1 MWPGTPASASLRGVR
16 MRRPSPSPRRPP
28 GGLAAVLGIL
38 AASGLDARPA
48 GAAPP
53 ERVAEPGV
61 TIAADRPLRAGDPLL
76 RRLAAA
82 FVAAGHE
89 AQLAVDLARPDA
101 LGAEVRARAL
111 RALEAGRAGV
121 EAGALA
127 DAGKALELAVTEL
140 AERASSA
147 EDLARLAEALR
158 ARGRLALASGDSAAA
173 EADLVR
179 AAALAPRAPLDDLGA
194 PAAELYRA
202 VAAVA
207 ARRSPGRVLI
217 EAGPLPAAAR
227 VSVDFGAPLGLPARL
242 ELSPGEH
249 WLGVEA
255 EGRAPVIARV
265 AVIGGRDQAFFV
277 RPPLPGSGPGRSR
290 AYEGF
295 RAEQATTRARL
306 LDEAATAALL
316 VVGFEGRDARV
327 EVFGPDGLA
336 LAEAGGVIPVAATD
350 EALIELA
357 RRVIDAA
364 GLEARARARR
374 PVETAWYAEWWF
386 ITLLGVAVAGGATAA
401 AVVLSRPDGADF
413 VFRP

>member
-1 MWPGTPASASLRGVR
+1 
-16 MRRPSPSPRRPP
+16 MRRPSPPRRRGLRVVVLLLAGLGLSAVHGPARAETPP
-28 GGLAAVLGIL
+28 
-38 AASGLDARPA
+38 
-48 GAAPP
+48 
-53 ERVAEPGV
+53 RVAEPGV
-61 TIAADRPLRAGDPLL
+61 TITSDGPLRAGDPLL

-82 FVAAGHE
+82 FVSVGHE
-89 AQLAVDLARPDA
+89 AQVAVDLARPDA
-101 LGAEVRARAL
+101 LGAEVRARAV
-111 RALEAGRAGV
+111 RALAAGRAAAAAGNLP
-121 EAGALA
+121 EAA
-127 DAGKALELAVTEL
+127 KALGLAVTEL
-140 AERASSA
+140 AEHAVST

-158 ARGRLALASGDSAAA
+158 ARGSLALTGGDSAAA
-173 EADLVR
+173 EADFVR
-179 AAALAPRAPLDDLGA
+179 AVALAPGA
-194 PAAELYRA
+194 PPEDLSGPASELYRA
-202 VAAVA
+202 VAEVA
-207 ARRSPGRVLI
+207 GRRSPGRVLI
-217 EAGPLPAAAR
+217 EAGPLPPDAR

-255 EGRAPVIARV
+255 GGRAPVLARV
-265 AVIGGRDQAFFV
+265 TVMAGRDQSFFV

-290 AYEGF
+290 AWEGF

-316 VVGFEGRDARV
+316 VVAFEGRDARV

-336 LAEAGGVIPVAATD
+336 LAEAGGVVPVAAAD
-350 EALIELA
+350 EALVELA

-374 PVETAWYAEWWF
+374 PAETSWYAEWWF